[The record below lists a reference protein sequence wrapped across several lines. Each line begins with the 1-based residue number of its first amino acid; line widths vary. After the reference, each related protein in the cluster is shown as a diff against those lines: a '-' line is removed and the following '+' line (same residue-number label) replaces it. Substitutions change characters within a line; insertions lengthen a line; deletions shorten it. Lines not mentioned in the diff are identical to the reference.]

1 MQFNKNTSSGR
12 TNIIAIIIKSLI
24 GLIVILGLVF
34 FINKVDFP
42 APKKEIEKIIQMKI
56 LKLLNKKNLSIV
68 IFSLFSFSSFAEDKP
83 VDIWNIE
90 KQETENISEENLSTE
105 SKQVVSESSVYK
117 MQSDKNE
124 DSIKL
129 DQELT
134 SKTIKIAGIYD
145 PQEYGLDINMW
156 SNSDGSTLKKLFNN
170 IDKYELSKD
179 ASEILNISLLTN
191 AYYPNQNIT
200 DQEFL
205 NFKTKWLIKNS
216 NLDLIEEYL
225 IKNQVTNLHPE
236 LMRYMVDRYLSQ
248 SDVKKSCEIFS
259 KIKEPLE
266 DEYLSKFNLYCLI
279 NYGKNEEAQ
288 LILDLKKELGFS
300 DEYFENKINYLLGYI
315 DELNKEI
322 SENSILDFHLAHRTN
337 PEFTFEPNKDTPKLI
352 WKYLSSS
359 NLLYKIQDVE
369 ISDIEKI
376 STIEKATHDKIYSEE
391 ELFEFYKRFQF
402 NINQL
407 LNTKE
412 SYKSLSS
419 IEGKAL
425 VYQRLLLTEEPKLK
439 LELMKILKDIFKS
452 EGIEDAFDEELRK
465 YLKQIDETDV
475 PSNFTTFYNQYIKS
489 DEIINRRIKY
499 NNKILHQSKLV
510 NYFNGDYAKSKIEE
524 DLDKFLKKIKKDK
537 EYFLSKKDIIFLEAL
552 KSDGIEIS
560 KKYENLYKVNK
571 SEMPS
576 DIQKMLDNKEIG
588 AALLRVIEVI
598 GPEKIEDIDD
608 DTVYFIIN
616 TLNQLNTDSI
626 RNKLLLKVLP
636 LKV

>member
-1 MQFNKNTSSGR
+1 
-12 TNIIAIIIKSLI
+12 
-24 GLIVILGLVF
+24 
-34 FINKVDFP
+34 
-42 APKKEIEKIIQMKI
+42 MKI

-105 SKQVVSESSVYK
+105 NEQVVSESSVYK

-134 SKTIKIAGIYD
+134 SKTIKIAGLYD

-205 NFKTKWLIKNS
+205 KFKTKWLIKNS

-315 DELNKEI
+315 DEVNKEI

-489 DEIINRRIKY
+489 DEIINKKIKY

-576 DIQKMLDNKEIG
+576 DIQKMLDNKEVG

>member
-1 MQFNKNTSSGR
+1 
-12 TNIIAIIIKSLI
+12 
-24 GLIVILGLVF
+24 
-34 FINKVDFP
+34 
-42 APKKEIEKIIQMKI
+42 MKI
-56 LKLLNKKNLSIV
+56 LKLLNKKNLSI
-68 IFSLFSFSSFAEDKP
+68 IIISLLLSLPSIAEEKP
-83 VDIWNIE
+83 VDIWNLE
-90 KQETENISEENLSTE
+90 KQETDSISEENLSLEKTE
-105 SKQVVSESSVYK
+105 QESQNSIYK
-117 MQSDKNE
+117 MQADKNE

-129 DQELT
+129 DQDLT
-134 SKTIKIAGIYD
+134 SKTIKIAGLYD
-145 PQEYGLDINMW
+145 PEDYGLSISMW
-156 SNSDGSTLKKLFNN
+156 SNSDGLLLKKLFESIN
-170 IDKYELSKD
+170 KYDLSED

-191 AYYPNQNIT
+191 AYHPSQNIT
-200 DQEFL
+200 DDEFL
-205 NFKTKWLIKNS
+205 KFKTNWLIKDS
-216 NLDLIEEYL
+216 NFELIEEYL
-225 IKNQVTNLHPE
+225 IKNQITNLHPE
-236 LMRYMVDRYLSQ
+236 LMKYMVDRYLSQ
-248 SDVKKSCEIFS
+248 SDLKKSCEIFS

-288 LILDLKKELGFS
+288 LILDLKKELGFQ
-300 DEYFENKINYLLGYI
+300 DEYYENKINYLFGYI
-315 DELNKEI
+315 DEANKDV

-352 WKYLSSS
+352 WKYLSTS
-359 NLLYKIQDVE
+359 NLLYKIQDLE
-369 ISDIEKI
+369 ITDIDKI
-376 STIEKATHDKIYSEE
+376 STIEKATHDKNYSEE

-402 NINQL
+402 NLEQL

-412 SYKSLSS
+412 SYKTLSS

-439 LELMKILKDIFKS
+439 LELMKILKDIFES
-452 EGIEDAFDEELRK
+452 EDIGNAFDTELAK
-465 YLKQIDETDV
+465 FLKKIDETDV
-475 PSNFTTFYNQYIKS
+475 PSNFTTFYNQHIKN
-489 DEIINRRIKY
+489 DEITNKKIKY

-537 EYFLSKKDIIFLEAL
+537 KYFLSKKDIIFLEAL

-560 KKYENLYKVNK
+560 KKYENLYEINK
-571 SEMPS
+571 SEMPR
-576 DIQKMLDNKEIG
+576 DIQEMINNKEIG
-588 AALLRVIEVI
+588 AALLRIIEVI

-616 TLNQLNTDSI
+616 TLNQLNADLI

>member
-1 MQFNKNTSSGR
+1 
-12 TNIIAIIIKSLI
+12 
-24 GLIVILGLVF
+24 
-34 FINKVDFP
+34 
-42 APKKEIEKIIQMKI
+42 MKI
-56 LKLLNKKNLSIV
+56 SKLLNNKNLSI
-68 IFSLFSFSSFAEDKP
+68 IIISLLLSISSIAEEKP
-83 VDIWNIE
+83 VDIWNLD
-90 KQETENISEENLSTE
+90 KKETQNISEENLSVEKNEET
-105 SKQVVSESSVYK
+105 SESSIYK
-117 MQSDKNE
+117 MQSDKKE
-124 DSIKL
+124 ETIKL
-129 DQELT
+129 DAELT
-134 SKTIKIAGIYD
+134 SKTIKIVGLYD
-145 PQEYGLDINMW
+145 PQDYGLSISMW
-156 SNSDGSTLKKLFNN
+156 SNSDGSILKKLFNN
-170 IDKYELSKD
+170 IDKYNLSKD

-200 DQEFL
+200 EEEFL
-205 NFKTKWLIKNS
+205 KFKTNWLIKES
-216 NLDLIEEYL
+216 NLELIEEYL
-225 IKNQVTNLHPE
+225 IKNQITNLHPE
-236 LMRYMVDRYLSQ
+236 LMRYMVDKYLSE
-248 SDVKKSCEIFS
+248 SNVKKSCEIFS
-259 KIKEPLE
+259 KIKEPLQN
-266 DEYLSKFNLYCLI
+266 EYLSKFNLYCLI

-288 LILDLKKELGFS
+288 LILDLKKELGFN
-300 DEYFENKINYLLGYI
+300 DEYFENKVNYLFGYM
-315 DELNKEI
+315 DEANKEI
-322 SENSILDFHLAHRTN
+322 SENSILDFHLAHRTSS
-337 PEFTFEPNKDTPKLI
+337 EFKFEPNKDTPKLI

-369 ISDIEKI
+369 ITDIDKI
-376 STIEKATHDKIYSEE
+376 STIEKATHDKNYSED

-439 LELMKILKDIFKS
+439 LELAKILKDIFES
-452 EGIEDAFDEELRK
+452 EGIGNAFDLELEK
-465 YLKQIDETDV
+465 LLKKIDEVDV
-475 PSNFTTFYNQYIKS
+475 PSNFTTFYKQNIK
-489 DEIINRRIKY
+489 DDTIINKKNKY

-524 DLDKFLKKIKKDK
+524 DLNKFLKKIKKDK
-537 EYFLSKKDIIFLEAL
+537 KYFLSKKDIIFLEAL
-552 KSDGIEIS
+552 KSDGIEIP
-560 KKYENLYKVNK
+560 KKYENLYEINK

-588 AALLRVIEVI
+588 AALLRIIEVI

-616 TLNQLNTDSI
+616 TLNQLNADLI

>member
-1 MQFNKNTSSGR
+1 
-12 TNIIAIIIKSLI
+12 
-24 GLIVILGLVF
+24 
-34 FINKVDFP
+34 
-42 APKKEIEKIIQMKI
+42 MKT
-56 LKLLNKKNLSIV
+56 LKLLNKKNLSI
-68 IFSLFSFSSFAEDKP
+68 IIISLLSTFSTIAEDKP
-83 VDIWNIE
+83 EDIWNINKKEAETSAE
-90 KQETENISEENLSTE
+90 KSISEEKKNET
-105 SKQVVSESSVYK
+105 SENGIYQ
-117 MQSDKNE
+117 MQADKNI
-124 DSIKL
+124 DTIKL
-129 DQELT
+129 DQTLT
-134 SKTIKIAGIYD
+134 SKEIKITGLYD
-145 PQEYGLDINMW
+145 PEDHGLNIDMW
-156 SNSDGSTLKKLFNN
+156 LNTDGLVLKKLFKNINN
-170 IDKYELSKD
+170 YKLSKD

-205 NFKTKWLIKNS
+205 EFKSNWLIKDS
-216 NLDLIEEYL
+216 NLELIEKYL
-225 IKNQVTNLHPE
+225 IKNQITNLHPE
-236 LMRYMVDRYLSQ
+236 LMRYMVDKYLSQ
-248 SDVKKSCEIFS
+248 SDVKKSCGIFS

-300 DEYFENKINYLLGYI
+300 DEYFENKINYLFGYI
-315 DELNKEI
+315 DEANKEI

-337 PEFTFEPNKDTPKLI
+337 PEFKFEPNKDTPKLI

-369 ISDIEKI
+369 ITDIEKI
-376 STIEKATHDKIYSEE
+376 STIEKATHDKNYSEE

-465 YLKQIDETDV
+465 SLKQIDETDV
-475 PSNFTTFYNQYIKS
+475 PSNFTTFYNQYLKS
-489 DEIINRRIKY
+489 DEIINKRIKY

-537 EYFLSKKDIIFLEAL
+537 KYSLSKKDIIFLEAL

-560 KKYENLYKVNK
+560 KKYENLYQINK

-576 DIQKMLDNKEIG
+576 DIQKMVDNREIG
-588 AALLRVIEVI
+588 AALLRIVEVI
-598 GPEKIEDIDD
+598 GTEKIEDVND
-608 DTVYFIIN
+608 DTFYFIIN

>member
-1 MQFNKNTSSGR
+1 
-12 TNIIAIIIKSLI
+12 
-24 GLIVILGLVF
+24 
-34 FINKVDFP
+34 
-42 APKKEIEKIIQMKI
+42 MKI

-105 SKQVVSESSVYK
+105 NEQVVSESSVYK

-134 SKTIKIAGIYD
+134 SKTIKIAGLYD

-156 SNSDGSTLKKLFNN
+156 SNSDGSTIKKLFNN

-205 NFKTKWLIKNS
+205 KFKTKWLIKNS

-315 DELNKEI
+315 DQVNKEI

-465 YLKQIDETDV
+465 YLKQIDEIDV

-489 DEIINRRIKY
+489 DEIINKRIKY

>member
-1 MQFNKNTSSGR
+1 
-12 TNIIAIIIKSLI
+12 
-24 GLIVILGLVF
+24 
-34 FINKVDFP
+34 
-42 APKKEIEKIIQMKI
+42 MKI
-56 LKLLNKKNLSIV
+56 LKLLNKKNLSI
-68 IFSLFSFSSFAEDKP
+68 IIISLLLSLPSIAEEKP
-83 VDIWNIE
+83 VDIWNLE
-90 KQETENISEENLSTE
+90 KQETESISEENLSLEKTE
-105 SKQVVSESSVYK
+105 QESQNSIYK
-117 MQSDKNE
+117 MQADKNK

-129 DQELT
+129 DQDLT
-134 SKTIKIAGIYD
+134 SKTIKIAGLYD
-145 PQEYGLDINMW
+145 PEDYGLSISMW
-156 SNSDGSTLKKLFNN
+156 SNSDGLLLKKLFESIN
-170 IDKYELSKD
+170 KYDLSED

-191 AYYPNQNIT
+191 AYHPSQNIT
-200 DQEFL
+200 DDEFL
-205 NFKTKWLIKNS
+205 KFKTNWLIKDS
-216 NLDLIEEYL
+216 NFELIEEYL
-225 IKNQVTNLHPE
+225 IKNQITNLHPE
-236 LMRYMVDRYLSQ
+236 LMKYMVDRYLSQ
-248 SDVKKSCEIFS
+248 SDLKKSCEIFS

-288 LILDLKKELGFS
+288 LILDLKKELGFQ
-300 DEYFENKINYLLGYI
+300 DEYYENKINYLFGYI
-315 DELNKEI
+315 DEANKDV

-352 WKYLSSS
+352 WKYLSTS
-359 NLLYKIQDVE
+359 NLLYKIQDLE
-369 ISDIEKI
+369 ITDIEKI
-376 STIEKATHDKIYSEE
+376 STIEKATHDKNYSEE

-402 NINQL
+402 NLEQL

-412 SYKSLSS
+412 SYKTLSS

-439 LELMKILKDIFKS
+439 LELMKILKDIFES
-452 EGIEDAFDEELRK
+452 EDIGNAFDTELAK
-465 YLKQIDETDV
+465 FLKKIDETDV
-475 PSNFTTFYNQYIKS
+475 PSNFTTFYNQHIKN
-489 DEIINRRIKY
+489 DEITNKKIKY

-537 EYFLSKKDIIFLEAL
+537 KYFLSKKDIIFLEAL

-560 KKYENLYKVNK
+560 KKYENLYEINK
-571 SEMPS
+571 SEMPR
-576 DIQKMLDNKEIG
+576 DIQNMINNKEIG
-588 AALLRVIEVI
+588 AALLRIIEVI

-616 TLNQLNTDSI
+616 TLNQLNADLI

>member
-1 MQFNKNTSSGR
+1 
-12 TNIIAIIIKSLI
+12 
-24 GLIVILGLVF
+24 
-34 FINKVDFP
+34 
-42 APKKEIEKIIQMKI
+42 MKI
-56 LKLLNKKNLSIV
+56 LKLLNKKNLSIIIV
-68 IFSLFSFSSFAEDKP
+68 SLLLPFSTIAEEKP
-83 VDIWNIE
+83 VDIWNID
-90 KQETENISEENLSTE
+90 KQETEATSEENISVEKTKE
-105 SKQVVSESSVYK
+105 ISQSSIYK
-117 MQSDKNE
+117 MQSDKNKN
-124 DSIKL
+124 SIKL
-129 DQELT
+129 DEDLT
-134 SKTIKIAGIYD
+134 SKTIKIAGLYD
-145 PQEYGLDINMW
+145 PQDYGLSISMW
-156 SNSDGSTLKKLFNN
+156 SNSDGSKLKKLFKK
-170 IDKYELSKD
+170 IDKYNLSKD

-200 DQEFL
+200 DNEFL
-205 NFKTKWLIKNS
+205 KFKTNWLIKDS
-216 NLDLIEEYL
+216 NLELIEEYL
-225 IKNQVTNLHPE
+225 IKNQITNLHPE
-236 LMRYMVDRYLSQ
+236 LMRYMVDDYLSK

-266 DEYLSKFNLYCLI
+266 NEYLSKFNIYCLI

-288 LILDLKKELGFS
+288 LILDLKKELGFE
-300 DEYFENKINYLLGYI
+300 DEYFENKINYLFGYI
-315 DELNKEI
+315 DETNKEV

-337 PEFTFEPNKDTPKLI
+337 PEFTFEPKKDTPKLI
-352 WKYLSSS
+352 WKYLSTS
-359 NLLYKIQDVE
+359 NLLYRIQDLE
-369 ISDIEKI
+369 ITDIDKI
-376 STIEKATHDKIYSEE
+376 STIEKATHDKNYSEE

-439 LELMKILKDIFKS
+439 LELMKILKDIFES
-452 EGIEDAFDEELRK
+452 EGIGNAFDLELEK
-465 YLKQIDETDV
+465 FLKKIDETDV
-475 PSNFTTFYNQYIKS
+475 PSNFTTFYNQHIKN
-489 DEIINRRIKY
+489 DEIFNKKIKY

-537 EYFLSKKDIIFLEAL
+537 KYFLSKKDIIFLEAL

-560 KKYENLYKVNK
+560 KKYENLYEINK
-571 SEMPS
+571 SEMPI
-576 DIQKMLDNKEIG
+576 DIQKMIDNKEIG
-588 AALLRVIEVI
+588 AALLRIIEVI

-616 TLNQLNTDSI
+616 TLNQLNADLI

>member
-1 MQFNKNTSSGR
+1 
-12 TNIIAIIIKSLI
+12 
-24 GLIVILGLVF
+24 
-34 FINKVDFP
+34 
-42 APKKEIEKIIQMKI
+42 MKI
-56 LKLLNKKNLSIV
+56 LKLLNKKNLSIIV
-68 IFSLFSFSSFAEDKP
+68 FSLLSTFSTIAEDKP
-83 VDIWNIE
+83 VDIWDIDKKEIE
-90 KQETENISEENLSTE
+90 SSAEKKISEEKINE
-105 SKQVVSESSVYK
+105 ISESSIYK
-117 MQSDKNE
+117 MQEDKNK

-129 DQELT
+129 DEDLT
-134 SKTIKIAGIYD
+134 SKTIKIAGLYD
-145 PQEYGLDINMW
+145 PQDYGLSISMW
-156 SNSDGSTLKKLFNN
+156 SNSDGSTLKKLFKN
-170 IDKYELSKD
+170 IDKYNLSKD

-200 DQEFL
+200 DEEFL
-205 NFKTKWLIKNS
+205 KFKTNWLIKDS
-216 NLDLIEEYL
+216 NLELIEEYL
-225 IKNQVTNLHPE
+225 IKNQITNLHPE
-236 LMRYMVDRYLSQ
+236 LMRYMVDKYLSQ
-248 SDVKKSCEIFS
+248 SDLKKSCEIFS

-266 DEYLSKFNLYCLI
+266 NEYLSKFNLYCLI

-288 LILDLKKELGFS
+288 LILDLKKELGFK
-300 DEYFENKINYLLGYI
+300 DEYFENKVNYLFGYI
-315 DELNKEI
+315 DEANKEV

-337 PEFTFEPNKDTPKLI
+337 PEFTFEPKKDTPKLI
-352 WKYLSSS
+352 WKYLSTS

-369 ISDIEKI
+369 ITDIDKI
-376 STIEKATHDKIYSEE
+376 STIEKATHDKNYSEE

-439 LELMKILKDIFKS
+439 LELMKILKDIFES
-452 EGIEDAFDEELRK
+452 ESIGNAFDLELEK
-465 YLKQIDETDV
+465 FLKKIDETDV
-475 PSNFTTFYNQYIKS
+475 PSNFTTFYKQNIRD
-489 DEIINRRIKY
+489 DETINKKIKY

-524 DLDKFLKKIKKDK
+524 DLNKFLKKIKKDK
-537 EYFLSKKDIIFLEAL
+537 KYFLSKKDIIFLEAL

-560 KKYENLYKVNK
+560 KKYENLYKINK
-571 SEMPS
+571 SEMPT
-576 DIQKMLDNKEIG
+576 DIQKMIDNKEIG
-588 AALLRVIEVI
+588 AALLRIIEVI
-598 GPEKIEDIDD
+598 GPEKIQDIDD

-616 TLNQLNTDSI
+616 TLNQLNADLI

>member
-1 MQFNKNTSSGR
+1 
-12 TNIIAIIIKSLI
+12 
-24 GLIVILGLVF
+24 
-34 FINKVDFP
+34 
-42 APKKEIEKIIQMKI
+42 MKI

-90 KQETENISEENLSTE
+90 KQETENISEENLSIE
-105 SKQVVSESSVYK
+105 NKQVVSESSVYK

-134 SKTIKIAGIYD
+134 SKTIKIAGLYD

-205 NFKTKWLIKNS
+205 KFKTKWLIKNS

-225 IKNQVTNLHPE
+225 IKNQVTNIHPE

-315 DELNKEI
+315 DEVNKEI
-322 SENSILDFHLAHRTN
+322 SVNSILDFHLAHRTN

-489 DEIINRRIKY
+489 DEIINKKIKY

>member
-1 MQFNKNTSSGR
+1 
-12 TNIIAIIIKSLI
+12 
-24 GLIVILGLVF
+24 
-34 FINKVDFP
+34 
-42 APKKEIEKIIQMKI
+42 MKT
-56 LKLLNKKNLSIV
+56 LKLLNKKNLSI
-68 IFSLFSFSSFAEDKP
+68 IIISLLLSFSSIAEEKP
-83 VDIWNIE
+83 VDIWNLE
-90 KQETENISEENLSTE
+90 KQEIESTSVENLSVEKTQE
-105 SKQVVSESSVYK
+105 ISQSSIYK
-117 MQSDKNE
+117 MQEDKNK

-129 DQELT
+129 DEDLT
-134 SKTIKIAGIYD
+134 SKTIKIAGLYD
-145 PQEYGLDINMW
+145 PQDYGLSISMW
-156 SNSDGSTLKKLFNN
+156 SNSDGSTLKKLFKN
-170 IDKYELSKD
+170 IDKYNLSKD

-200 DQEFL
+200 DEEFL
-205 NFKTKWLIKNS
+205 KFKTNWLIKDS
-216 NLDLIEEYL
+216 NLELIEEYL
-225 IKNQVTNLHPE
+225 IKNQITNLHPE
-236 LMRYMVDRYLSQ
+236 LMRYMVDKYLSQ
-248 SDVKKSCEIFS
+248 SDLKKSCEIFS

-266 DEYLSKFNLYCLI
+266 NEYLSKFNLYCLI

-288 LILDLKKELGFS
+288 LILDLKKELGFK
-300 DEYFENKINYLLGYI
+300 DEYFENKVNYLFGYI
-315 DELNKEI
+315 DEANKEV

-337 PEFTFEPNKDTPKLI
+337 PEFTFEPKKDTPKLI
-352 WKYLSSS
+352 WKYLSTS

-369 ISDIEKI
+369 ITDIDKI
-376 STIEKATHDKIYSEE
+376 STIEKATHDKNYSEE

-439 LELMKILKDIFKS
+439 LELMKILKDIFES
-452 EGIEDAFDEELRK
+452 ESIGNAFDLELEK
-465 YLKQIDETDV
+465 FLKKIDETDV
-475 PSNFTTFYNQYIKS
+475 PSNFTTFYKQNIRD
-489 DEIINRRIKY
+489 DETINKKIKY

-524 DLDKFLKKIKKDK
+524 DLNKFLKKIKKDK
-537 EYFLSKKDIIFLEAL
+537 KYFLSKKDIIFLEAL

-560 KKYENLYKVNK
+560 KKYENLYKINK
-571 SEMPS
+571 SEMPT
-576 DIQKMLDNKEIG
+576 DIQKMIDNKEIG
-588 AALLRVIEVI
+588 AALLRIIEVI
-598 GPEKIEDIDD
+598 GPEKIQDIDD

-616 TLNQLNTDSI
+616 TLNQLNADLI